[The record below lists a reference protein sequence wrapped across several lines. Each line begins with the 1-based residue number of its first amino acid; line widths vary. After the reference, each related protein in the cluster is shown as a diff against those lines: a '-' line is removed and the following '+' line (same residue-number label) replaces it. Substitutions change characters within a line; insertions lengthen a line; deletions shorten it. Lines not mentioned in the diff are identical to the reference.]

1 MTVGRQPQGQR
12 EATPTQAT
20 NRRAP
25 VTPKGSPA
33 ASAGPAHPPAA
44 GKLKALESDVRDLS
58 ARVEGLEQAVPT
70 TPEATGG
77 AEGRV
82 AEAGP
87 TCLQDLLPDIKNLAD
102 KVGGL
107 ERLAAIIEN
116 LKQAKP

>member
-1 MTVGRQPQGQR
+1 
-12 EATPTQAT
+12 
-20 NRRAP
+20 
-25 VTPKGSPA
+25 
-33 ASAGPAHPPAA
+33 
-44 GKLKALESDVRDLS
+44 
-58 ARVEGLEQAVPT
+58 
-70 TPEATGG
+70 
-77 AEGRV
+77 V